1 MFPYLTLKDI
11 AWKGVKAL
19 VRVDFN
25 CPLKDG
31 KVSDDTRILAALPT
45 VRYLL
50 EQGASVVLMSH
61 LGRPKGKV
69 NKDYSLA
76 PVAVRLA
83 ELLKVEVLTASD
95 CVGPEVVAQSQA
107 LKPGQILMLENLRF
121 HAEEEAN
128 DPAFA
133 AELAKNG
140 DIYVNDA
147 FGAAHRAHASTAGV
161 TAHLKAAAGFL
172 MEAELQQLGNLLQNP
187 QRPFVAILGGA
198 KVTDKIAVLESLLEK
213 ADTVLIGGGM
223 AFTFLKARGLEIGKS
238 LCEPDLAIAHRI
250 EAKAK
255 ELKTNLLLPV
265 DVVTTTAFDGG
276 SAPITVDVD
285 SIPADQMGLDVGPKT
300 TALFGAEIAKAKT
313 VFWNGPMGV
322 FEKPPFDAGTLAV
335 AQAVA
340 HSSAQTCV
348 GGGDSAAAVTQMGL
362 ADKITHVSTGGGA
375 SMEFLEGR
383 DLPGVTAL
391 TKREAT
397 VS

>member
-107 LKPGQILMLENLRF
+107 LTPGQILMLENLRF

>member
-69 NKDYSLA
+69 NQDYSLA

-83 ELLKVEVLTASD
+83 ELLKVEVLTATD

-107 LKPGQILMLENLRF
+107 LKPGQVLLLENLRF

-133 AELAKNG
+133 TELAKNG
-140 DIYVNDA
+140 DVYVNDA